1 MPIPL
6 ELPVQAVEEAAPA
19 PHLVPALHLVEA
31 PQLTLT
37 EALVATLAVEEAPQA
52 EAPQAEAPQVEAPQV
67 EATLTVDQV
76 IQAADQVIQALDLA
90 PVATLSM
97 MLSQPL
103 KCVTQSSILISTKV
117 PSRQRPKLWWHW
129 KQCALP

>member
-6 ELPVQAVEEAAPA
+6 ELLVQAVEEAAPA

-37 EALVATLAVEEAPQA
+37 EALVVTVAVE

>member
-6 ELPVQAVEEAAPA
+6 ELLVQAVEEAAPA

-37 EALVATLAVEEAPQA
+37 EALVATVAVEEAPQA
-52 EAPQAEAPQVEAPQV
+52 EAPQAEAPQVEV
-67 EATLTVDQV
+67 TLTVDQV
-76 IQAADQVIQALDLA
+76 IQAADQVIQAPDLA